1 MQYTRAEAKRAVECL
16 RAKWR
21 HIGPYTFARMVQ
33 AGGGKLP
40 LNRDQADVERSYVA
54 FLYLGGVNSFY
65 RILNIIRRYDA
76 KGPYAAYD
84 PTRTLEGLK

>member
-1 MQYTRAEAKRAVECL
+1 
-16 RAKWR
+16 
-21 HIGPYTFARMVQ
+21 MVKH
-33 AGGGKLP
+33 GGGALP
-40 LNRDQADVERSYVA
+40 ENRDQADVDRSYLA
-54 FLYLGGVNSFY
+54 YTLLGGFKCFY